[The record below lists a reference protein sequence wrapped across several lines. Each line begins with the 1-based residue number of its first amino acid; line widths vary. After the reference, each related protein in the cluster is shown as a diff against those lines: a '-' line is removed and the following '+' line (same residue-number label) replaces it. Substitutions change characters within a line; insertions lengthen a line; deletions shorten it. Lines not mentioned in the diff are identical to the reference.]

1 MKSKAVK
8 RRESD
13 LPANEPEHNSPAFRA
28 VQTDVYRRPA
38 PAGPSA
44 VEFRESIT
52 GAIQSGRADGAGT
65 TENDG
70 TMNSAVRRADG

>member
-1 MKSKAVK
+1 MK

-13 LPANEPEHNSPAFRA
+13 LPANEPEYNSPAFRA

-38 PAGPSA
+38 PASTGASK
-44 VEFRESIT
+44 FWQSIT
-52 GAIQSGRADGAGT
+52 DAIQSGRADGAGT